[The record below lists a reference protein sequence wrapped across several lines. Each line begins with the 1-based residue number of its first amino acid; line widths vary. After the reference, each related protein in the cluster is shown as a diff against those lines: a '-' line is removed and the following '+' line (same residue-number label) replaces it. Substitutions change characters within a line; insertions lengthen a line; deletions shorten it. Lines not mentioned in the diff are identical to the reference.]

1 MKLDSRKF
9 IQITLICL
17 ASVLAFLAVFRINV
31 VFGVV
36 KGIFAALSP
45 IIVGA
50 CVAFTLNVLLSLYEK
65 RLPNNFLS
73 KLGRHKRL
81 FCVILTLFT
90 VTALLGVFVL
100 LIYPE
105 LKETVLTVVSN
116 IPGYA
121 AALIAY
127 AAKISGK
134 TESELFE
141 SVDINWESVAA
152 KISEF
157 ISGYG
162 DKLISNTIGI
172 TGNVLIAVL
181 GACVSV
187 ALAVWILMTKEKL
200 GMRASFMVNKLFPK
214 RAESIIKLAKYSSD
228 VFSGFIGG
236 QLAEALT
243 IGVLCF
249 LGMLIFGFPYALTA
263 SAIIM
268 IFALV
273 PVFGAIVGAILAA
286 LLMLT
291 ESFATAIWFL
301 IYILVLQQLE
311 SNIIYPKLMGESV
324 GLPGLWVLVAV
335 TIGGDLFGA
344 IGMLTAVPVFA
355 ICFTIFNALLD
366 KRIEAKK
373 KKAEENQA
381 PAEPTSN

>member
-1 MKLDSRKF
+1 MKQDTRRF
-9 IQITLICL
+9 IQILILCL
-17 ASVLAFLAVFRINV
+17 ASVLAFLAVFKA
-31 VFGVV
+31 GVLLGTV
-36 KGIFAALSP
+36 KGIFAAISP
-45 IIVGA
+45 IIAGA
-50 CVAFTLNVLLSLYEK
+50 CVAFTLNVLLSVYEK
-65 RLPNNFLS
+65 RLPEKFLA
-73 KLGRHKRL
+73 KLGKGKRL
-81 FCVILTLFT
+81 FCVVLTLFT
-90 VTALLGVFVL
+90 VTALLSVFVL

-127 AAKISGK
+127 AAKVTGK

-141 SVDINWESVAA
+141 GIDINWESVAA
-152 KISEF
+152 TISDF

-162 DKLISNTIGI
+162 EKLLSNTIGI
-172 TGNVLIAVL
+172 TGNVLVAML
-181 GACVSV
+181 GVCVSI
-187 ALAVWILMTKEKL
+187 AFAVWILMKKEALGAHASKL
-200 GMRASFMVNKLFPK
+200 VNKLFPK
-214 RAESIIKLAKYSSD
+214 RADSIIRLARYSAD

-344 IGMLTAVPVFA
+344 VGMLTAVPVFA
-355 ICFTIFNALLD
+355 ILFTVFNALLD

-373 KKAEENQA
+373 KKA
-381 PAEPTSN
+381 AELAANTEK

>member
-9 IQITLICL
+9 IQILIICL
-17 ASVLAFLAVFRINV
+17 CSVLAFLAVFRAGV
-31 VFGVV
+31 LFGVIKAV
-36 KGIFAALSP
+36 FAALSP
-45 IIVGA
+45 IIAGA
-50 CVAFTLNVLLSLYEK
+50 CIAFTLNVLLSLYERK
-65 RLPNNFLS
+65 LPQKFLT
-73 KLGRHKRL
+73 KLGSYKRL
-81 FCVILTLFT
+81 FCVVLTLFT

-127 AAKISGK
+127 AARLTGK

-152 KISEF
+152 KISDF

-172 TGNVLIAVL
+172 TGNVLVAVL
-181 GACVSV
+181 GVCVSI

-200 GMRASFMVNKLFPK
+200 ASRTVYMLNKLFPK
-214 RAESIIKLAKYSSD
+214 RAESIRRLARYSAD

-249 LGMLIFGFPYALTA
+249 VGMLIFGFPYALTA

-291 ESFATAIWFL
+291 ESFATAVWFL

-311 SNIIYPKLMGESV
+311 SNIIYPKLMGDSV
-324 GLPGLWVLVAV
+324 GLPGLWVLVSV

-344 IGMLTAVPVFA
+344 VGMLTAVPVFA
-355 ICFTIFNALLD
+355 ILFTIFNALLD

-373 KKAEENQA
+373 AKAQKNEP
-381 PAEPTSN
+381 PAEQTA

>member
-9 IQITLICL
+9 IQILIICL
-17 ASVLAFLAVFRINV
+17 ASVLAFLAVFRIGV
-31 VFGVV
+31 LFGVV
-36 KGIFAALSP
+36 KAVFAALSP
-45 IIVGA
+45 ITVGA
-50 CVAFTLNVLLSLYEK
+50 CIAFTLNVLLSLYEK
-65 RLPNNFLS
+65 KLPAKLLTR
-73 KLGRHKRL
+73 LGRYKRL
-81 FCVILTLFT
+81 FCVALTLFT
-90 VTALLGVFVL
+90 VAAMLGVFVL

-116 IPGYA
+116 LPGYA

-127 AAKISGK
+127 AARVTGK
-134 TESELFE
+134 TEGQLLEN
-141 SVDINWESVAA
+141 VNINWESVAST
-152 KISEF
+152 ISEF
-157 ISGYG
+157 VSGYG

-172 TGNVLIAVL
+172 TGNVLLAIL
-181 GACVSV
+181 GVCVSI

-200 GMRASFMVNKLFPK
+200 GARATYMLNKLFPK
-214 RAESIIKLAKYSSD
+214 RAESIRRLARYSAD

-249 LGMLIFGFPYALTA
+249 VGMLIFGFPYALTA

-301 IYILVLQQLE
+301 VYIIVLQQLE

-324 GLPGLWVLVAV
+324 GLPGLWVLVSV

-344 IGMLTAVPVFA
+344 VGMLTAVPAFA
-355 ICFTIFNALLD
+355 ILFTVFNALLD
-366 KRIEAKK
+366 KRIAAKK
-373 KKAEENQA
+373 KKAEASAENA
-381 PAEPTSN
+381 G

>member
-1 MKLDSRKF
+1 MKSDSRKF
-9 IQITLICL
+9 IQILLICL
-17 ASVLAFLAVFRINV
+17 ASVLAFLAVFRAGV
-31 VFGVV
+31 LFGVV
-36 KGIFAALSP
+36 KAVFAALSP
-45 IIVGA
+45 ITVGA
-50 CVAFTLNVLLSLYEK
+50 CIAFTLNILLSLYERKIPAKFLARFGSYK
-65 RLPNNFLS
+65 RLL
-73 KLGRHKRL
+73 
-81 FCVILTLFT
+81 CVVLTLLT
-90 VTALLGVFVL
+90 VSALLGVFVL

-105 LKETVLTVVSN
+105 LKKTVLTVVSN

-121 AALIAY
+121 TALIAY
-127 AAKISGK
+127 AAKITGK

-152 KISEF
+152 KISDF

-181 GACVSV
+181 GVCVSV

-200 GMRASFMVNKLFPK
+200 GARASYMLHKLFPK
-214 RAESIIKLAKYSSD
+214 RAESITKLARYSAD

-243 IGVLCF
+243 IGALCF
-249 LGMLIFGFPYALTA
+249 VGMLIFGFPYALTA

-273 PVFGAIVGAILAA
+273 PVFGAIVGAGLAA

-301 IYILVLQQLE
+301 VYIIVLQQLE
-311 SNIIYPKLMGESV
+311 SNIIYPKLMGDSV

-335 TIGGDLFGA
+335 TVGGELFGA
-344 IGMLTAVPVFA
+344 VGMLTAVPLFA
-355 ICFTIFNALLD
+355 IFFTIFNALLD
-366 KRIEAKK
+366 KRIEAKQA
-373 KKAEENQA
+373 KAENKEP
-381 PAEPTSN
+381 PAEQNA

>member
-1 MKLDSRKF
+1 MKQDTRRF
-9 IQITLICL
+9 IQILILCL
-17 ASVLAFLAVFRINV
+17 ASVLAFLAVFKA
-31 VFGVV
+31 GVLLGTV
-36 KGIFAALSP
+36 KGIFAAISP
-45 IIVGA
+45 IIAGA
-50 CVAFTLNVLLSLYEK
+50 CVAFTLNVLLSVYEK
-65 RLPNNFLS
+65 RLPEKFLA
-73 KLGRHKRL
+73 KLGKGKRL
-81 FCVILTLFT
+81 FCVVLTLFT
-90 VTALLGVFVL
+90 VTALLSVFVL

-127 AAKISGK
+127 AAKVTGK

-141 SVDINWESVAA
+141 GIDINWESVAA
-152 KISEF
+152 TISDF

-162 DKLISNTIGI
+162 EKLLSNTIGI
-172 TGNVLIAVL
+172 TGNVLVAML
-181 GACVSV
+181 GFCVSI
-187 ALAVWILMTKEKL
+187 AFAVWILMKKEALGAHASKL
-200 GMRASFMVNKLFPK
+200 VNKLFPK
-214 RAESIIKLAKYSSD
+214 RADSIIRLARYSAD

-344 IGMLTAVPVFA
+344 VGMLTAVPVFA
-355 ICFTIFNALLD
+355 ILFTVFNALLD

-373 KKAEENQA
+373 KKA
-381 PAEPTSN
+381 AELAANTEK

>member
-1 MKLDSRKF
+1 MKPDTRRF
-9 IQITLICL
+9 IQILIICL
-17 ASVLAFLAVFRINV
+17 SSVLAFLAVFRADV
-31 VFGVV
+31 LFGVIKTV
-36 KGIFAALSP
+36 FAALSP
-45 IIVGA
+45 ITAGA
-50 CVAFTLNVLLSLYEK
+50 CIAFTLNVLLLQYEK
-65 RLPNNFLS
+65 KLPARFLD
-73 KLGRHKRL
+73 KLGSRKRL

-90 VTALLGVFVL
+90 VAALLGIFVV

-127 AAKISGK
+127 AAKITGK

-141 SVDINWESVAA
+141 SVDINWESVAET
-152 KISEF
+152 ISGF

-162 DKLISNTIGI
+162 EKLISSTIGI

-181 GACVSV
+181 GVCVSI

-200 GMRASFMVNKLFPK
+200 GSRASFMLKKLFPK
-214 RAESIIKLAKYSSD
+214 RAESITKLARYSSD

-249 LGMLIFGFPYALTA
+249 VGMLIFGFPYALTA

-291 ESFATAIWFL
+291 ESFATAVWFL

-311 SNIIYPKLMGESV
+311 SNIIYPKLMGDSV

-335 TIGGDLFGA
+335 TVGGELFGA
-344 IGMLTAVPVFA
+344 VGMLTAVPMFA
-355 ICFTIFNALLD
+355 ILFTVFNALLD
-366 KRIEAKK
+366 RRIEAKK
-373 KKAEENQA
+373 KKADSNEP
-381 PAEPTSN
+381 PAEQNA